1 MKVLAELFAVLSR
14 VADVALMVFALV
26 VLLIGGTLGVLR
38 ALPHH
43 ETKKLA

>member
-1 MKVLAELFAVLSR
+1 MNVLAVPFAVLSR
-14 VADVALMVFALV
+14 VADMALMVFALL